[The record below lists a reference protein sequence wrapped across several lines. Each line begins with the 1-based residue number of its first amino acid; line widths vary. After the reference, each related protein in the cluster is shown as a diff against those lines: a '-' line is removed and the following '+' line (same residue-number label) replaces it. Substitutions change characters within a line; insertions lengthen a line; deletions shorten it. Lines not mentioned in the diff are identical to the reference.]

1 MPPAERAQ
9 GRPGDDAPVVS
20 TLLLR
25 SWGPPEPDDGG
36 DKHSRGTV
44 AVVGGT
50 TSTPGAV
57 LLAGLGALRAG
68 AGRLQVLT
76 VDTTSV
82 AIGVTLPE
90 AMVRGLPT
98 GDDGCLTS
106 DAPDLL
112 VDALG
117 GADTVVLGPGLSDQD
132 GARDLLAR
140 LLPALD
146 AEASVVLD
154 AVALTALAGSPEL
167 LEPVAPRAVLT
178 PNSGELAA
186 LLEGREL
193 PEQDAAHAVAA
204 RYGAVVSARGWVV
217 APDGRAWREEA
228 GGIGLGT
235 SGSGD
240 VLAGLVGGM
249 LARGAEP
256 AQAAVWGQYLHAAAG
271 DRLTARLGRLGF
283 LARELLDEVPAVL
296 SALRP

>member
-1 MPPAERAQ
+1 M
-9 GRPGDDAPVVS
+9 VS

-25 SWGPPEPDDGG
+25 DWGPPEPDDGG

-57 LLAGLGALRAG
+57 LLAGLAALRAG

-82 AIGVTLPE
+82 AVAVALPE
-90 AMVRGLPT
+90 AMVRGLPA
-98 GDDGCLTS
+98 DADGSL
-106 DAPDLL
+106 APDTADQVVEALARA
-112 VDALG
+112 DA
-117 GADTVVLGPGLSDQD
+117 VVLGPGLSSKD
-132 GARDLLAR
+132 GARELLR
-140 LLPALD
+140 RVLPALEPG
-146 AEASVVLD
+146 ATVVLD
-154 AVALTALAGSPEL
+154 AVALTALAGVPEL
-167 LEPVAPRAVLT
+167 LAPVEGRVVLT

-186 LLEGREL
+186 LLDGQEL
-193 PEQDAAHAVAA
+193 AERDAATRVAE

-217 APDGRAWREEA
+217 SPDGRAWCEEA

-249 LARGAEP
+249 LARGADP

-271 DRLTARLGRLGF
+271 DRLTSRLGRMGF

-296 SALRP
+296 TTLRP

>member
-1 MPPAERAQ
+1 MPPADVR
-9 GRPGDDAPVVS
+9 VV
-20 TLLLR
+20 TTRLLR
-25 SWGPPEPDDGG
+25 SWAPAEPDDGG

-44 AVVGGT
+44 AVVGGG

-57 LLAGLGALRAG
+57 LLAGLAALRVG

-82 AIGVTLPE
+82 ALAVTLPE
-90 AMVRGLPT
+90 AMVCGLPADEH
-98 GDDGCLTS
+98 GS
-106 DAPDLL
+106 ISPDAADQL
-112 VDALG
+112 VDALR
-117 GADTVVLGPGLSDQD
+117 GAGTVVIGPGMSGD
-132 GARDLLAR
+132 GVPLLLRRVLPR
-140 LLPALD
+140 LGDDTTL
-146 AEASVVLD
+146 VLD
-154 AVALTALAGSPEL
+154 AVALTALATAPEL
-167 LEPVAPRAVLT
+167 LEPLASRTVLT

-186 LLEGREL
+186 LLDG
-193 PEQDAAHAVAA
+193 EQLEDRAACLAVVQ

-217 APDGRAWREEA
+217 CPDGRAWREEA

-271 DRLTARLGRLGF
+271 DRLAAQLGRLGF
-283 LARELLDEVPAVL
+283 LARELLDEVPRVL
-296 SALRP
+296 TSLRP

>member
-1 MPPAERAQ
+1 MPPADPDQ
-9 GRPGDDAPVVS
+9 SMPVVS

-25 SWGPPEPDDGG
+25 SWGPPEPDHGG

-68 AGRLQVLT
+68 TGRLQVLT

-82 AIGVTLPE
+82 AVAVALPE
-90 AMVRGLPT
+90 AMVRGLPA
-98 GDDGCLTS
+98 
-106 DAPDLL
+106 DAQGSLSPDAADQL
-112 VDALG
+112 VEALA
-117 GADTVVLGPGLSDQD
+117 GADTVVLGPGLSSKD
-132 GARDLLAR
+132 GARELLHR
-140 LLPALD
+140 VLPAL
-146 AEASVVLD
+146 EPEVTVVLD
-154 AVALTALAGSPEL
+154 AVALTALAGAPEL
-167 LEPVAPRAVLT
+167 LAPVQNRVVLT

-186 LLEGREL
+186 LLEGQEL
-193 PEQDAAHAVAA
+193 PEQEAATRVAD

-217 APDGRAWREEA
+217 APDGRCWREEA

-249 LARGAEP
+249 LARGSEP
-256 AQAAVWGQYLHAAAG
+256 AQAAVWGQHLHAAAG
-271 DRLTARLGRLGF
+271 DRLTSRLGRLGF

-296 SALRP
+296 TTLRA

>member
-1 MPPAERAQ
+1 MPPAE
-9 GRPGDDAPVVS
+9 PDVV
-20 TLLLR
+20 TTALLR
-25 SWGPPEPDDGG
+25 AWAPQEPGPDG

-82 AIGVTLPE
+82 ALAVALPE
-90 AMVRGLPT
+90 AMVQGLPT
-98 GDDGCLTS
+98 DGAGS
-106 DAPDLL
+106 VSPQAAPQLVEAL
-112 VDALG
+112 QSVDA
-117 GADTVVLGPGLSDQD
+117 VVLGPGLAGKD
-132 GARDLLAR
+132 GVRELLAR
-140 LLPALD
+140 VLPELPR
-146 AEASVVLD
+146 ETTVVLD
-154 AVALTALAGSPEL
+154 AIALTAVAGAPEL
-167 LEPVAPRAVLT
+167 LAPVADRTVLT

-186 LLEGREL
+186 LLDGREL
-193 PEQDAAHAVAA
+193 DEREASVQAAE
-204 RYGAVVSARGWVV
+204 RYGAVVSSRGWVIC
-217 APDGRAWREEA
+217 PDGRSWREES

-240 VLAGLVGGM
+240 VLAGLVGGL
-249 LARGAEP
+249 LARGADP
-256 AQAAVWGQYLHAAAG
+256 AQAAVWGQYLHSAAG

-296 SALRP
+296 STLRP

>member
-1 MPPAERAQ
+1 MLRGWPP
-9 GRPGDDAPVVS
+9 PD
-20 TLLLR
+20 
-25 SWGPPEPDDGG
+25 PEEGG

-57 LLAGLGALRAG
+57 LLAGLAALRAG

-98 GDDGCLTS
+98 GDDGCLTPA
-106 DAPDLL
+106 APDLL
-112 VDALG
+112 VEALG
-117 GADTVVLGPGLSDQD
+117 GAGTLVLGPGLSDKD

-140 LLPALD
+140 LLPSLD
-146 AEASVVLD
+146 DDATVVLD

-167 LEPVAPRAVLT
+167 LTPVTGRVVLT

-186 LLEGREL
+186 LLDGESL
-193 PEQDAAHAVAA
+193 PEQEAAHRAA
-204 RYGAVVSARGWVV
+204 ERYDAVVSARGWVV
-217 APDGRAWREEA
+217 APDGRSWRDQA

-240 VLAGLVGGM
+240 VLAGLIGGV

-271 DRLTARLGRLGF
+271 DRLTSRLGRLGF

-296 SALRP
+296 STLRP